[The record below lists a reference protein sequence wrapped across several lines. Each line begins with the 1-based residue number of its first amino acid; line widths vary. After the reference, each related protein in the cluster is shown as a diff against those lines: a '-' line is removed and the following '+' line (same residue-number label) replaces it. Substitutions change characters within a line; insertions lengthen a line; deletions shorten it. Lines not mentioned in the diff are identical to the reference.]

1 MQFNFDRFMLRKF
14 AALFFNTVSEK
25 NSKRELSNKAISQ
38 LEKKL
43 SYTFNNKELIHQAL
57 KHRSYLSVTNECRII
72 SNERLEL
79 LGDSVLGLVVTEYLY
94 KKYQSKEEGDLTA
107 MKSLLV
113 SRKILAR
120 VAREIGIGKYI
131 LLNDAEEKSG
141 GRDRSSIIADAFEAV
156 VGAMYLDGGLDV
168 AVKFIRQ
175 KLLRFCDRI
184 LNEEHYRNFKSI
196 LLEYSQ
202 SKNMGLPQYHVCDE
216 EGPDHEKLFTIE
228 VCINNQVLGVGKG
241 NSKKGAEQI
250 SAKNALKKL
259 NVI

>member
-1 MQFNFDRFMLRKF
+1 MLRKF
-14 AALFFNTVSEK
+14 FVGFLNLFRIG
-25 NSKRELSNKAISQ
+25 NSKHNLSDKAILQ
-38 LEKKL
+38 LESKL
-43 SYTFNNKELIHQAL
+43 NYNFNDKNLINQAI
-57 KHRSYLSVTNECRII
+57 KHRSYLSVTNESRLI

-79 LGDSVLGLVVTEYLY
+79 LGDSVLGMVVTEYLFRT
-94 KKYQSKEEGDLTA
+94 YQCKEEGDLTA

-120 VAREIGIGKYI
+120 VAREIGIGKFI

-141 GRDRSSIIADAFEAV
+141 GRDRPSIIADAFEAI
-156 VGAMYLDGGLDV
+156 VGAMYLDGGL
-168 AVKFIRQ
+168 AVVETFIQ
-175 KLLRFCDRI
+175 KKLLKFCDKI
-184 LNEEHYRNFKSI
+184 LQEEHYRNFKSI

-202 SKNMGLPQYHVCDE
+202 SKNLGLPYYHVRNE

-228 VCINNQVLGVGKG
+228 VLINNEVLGVGKG
-241 NSKKGAEQI
+241 KNKKGAEQI

>member
-1 MQFNFDRFMLRKF
+1 MLRKF
-14 AALFFNTVSEK
+14 TALFSKIFRNGDSK
-25 NSKRELSNKAISQ
+25 NNLSDKVILQ
-38 LEKKL
+38 FEKKL
-43 SYTFNNKELIHQAL
+43 NYHFNDKEIINQAL
-57 KHRSYLSVTNECRII
+57 KHRSYLSVTNESRLI

-79 LGDSVLGLVVTEYLY
+79 LGDSVLGMVVTEYLY

-120 VAREIGIGKYI
+120 VSREIGIGKFI

-141 GRDRSSIIADAFEAV
+141 GRDRTSIIADAFEAII
-156 VGAMYLDGGLDV
+156 GAMYLDGGLDV
-168 AVKFIRQ
+168 VVKFIHQ
-175 KLLRFCDRI
+175 KLLKFCDKI
-184 LNEEHYRNFKSI
+184 LHEEHYRNFKSI

-202 SKNMGLPQYHVCDE
+202 SKNLGLPQYHVSDE

-228 VCINNQVLGVGKG
+228 VIINNEVLGIGKG

-250 SAKNALKKL
+250 SAKSALKKL